1 MKNKILLS
9 VISATLLTIT
19 NASAFSL
26 GDAASALSA
35 VNSATQTKQAPS
47 AATQKSSDLTSML
60 TQQLGVTD
68 KQASGGVGSILSYA
82 KTALPQNKY
91 TQLASAIPNAGSLL
105 SMAPK
110 ASGSNNALGALAGSL
125 AGNNSAAGLT
135 ALASQFSSLGLN
147 SSMVSQFVP
156 VIMNYLKSSGSGSAA
171 SILSSLF

>member
-9 VISATLLTIT
+9 VISATLITIT

-110 ASGSNNALGALAGSL
+110 VAKSGGGMSALAGSL
-125 AGNNSAAGLT
+125 AGNSSVGQLAG
-135 ALASQFSSLGLN
+135 LASQFSSLGLN
-147 SSMVSQFVP
+147 SSMISKFVP
-156 VIMNYLKSSGSGSAA
+156 VITSYLKSSGSSSAA
-171 SILSSLF
+171 GILSSLF